1 MKAEAKPIFS
11 FSFVSFFK
19 NQLIFIKEKVFHCD
33 IQKGEIFYVN
43 RYRKILSFCYS
54 EI

>member
-19 NQLIFIKEKVFHCD
+19 NQLIFIIKVFHCD

-43 RYRKILSFCYS
+43 RYRKIFLLQ
-54 EI
+54 